1 MNIKEMIQN
10 SLFDKK
16 WKKYV
21 IIFTI
26 VFLIVMGIGT
36 YSITYLHNSIVD
48 NHIHA
53 EEIIVQNKG
62 YDNNTYDN
70 YYMIVDNNNKTYM
83 VDNNNNNREI
93 FDYIQIGKRYKVVI
107 QEPDFMDL
115 GNNNLPVIIQVYN
128 DTR

>member
-1 MNIKEMIQN
+1 MNIKETIQN

-48 NHIHA
+48 SHIHA

-70 YYMIVDNNNKTYM
+70 YYIIVDNNNKTYM
-83 VDNNNNNREI
+83 VDNNDNNREI
-93 FDYIQIGKRYKVVI
+93 FDYIQIGKRYKVVV
-107 QEPDFMDL
+107 QEPDFMEFE
-115 GNNNLPVIIQVYN
+115 NNNLPVIIQVYN